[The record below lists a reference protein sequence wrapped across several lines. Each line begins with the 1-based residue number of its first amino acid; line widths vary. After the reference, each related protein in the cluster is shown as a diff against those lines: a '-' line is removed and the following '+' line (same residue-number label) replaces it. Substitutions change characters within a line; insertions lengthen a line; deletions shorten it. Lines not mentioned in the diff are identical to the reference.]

1 MAATGHLRHAA
12 ARAGITE
19 FLLRSNGRKK
29 APAARRGFLQR
40 FPAKTSVVVAVFEG
54 WHGLELVFGSEA
66 VAPTAILSTSGNASR
81 RFLGLVDTAART
93 RSTQGLLAVSAA
105 KIQMMFC
112 VGELIQPNEN
122 P

>member
-1 MAATGHLRHAA
+1 MKRFLFVLGLCFQRHRPTPKETLTAGVLNTG
-12 ARAGITE
+12 
-19 FLLRSNGRKK
+19 
-29 APAARRGFLQR
+29 
-40 FPAKTSVVVAVFEG
+40 
-54 WHGLELVFGSEA
+54 GSEA